1 MAEFHI
7 ALGATA
13 DVASSVE
20 LDEAVSGV
28 QGSIHT
34 LGKSL
39 LDSRRKPI
47 RRKMF
52 AESAGVSTLIGGQ
65 TVLIVPMDGTPA
77 VERYWSVRSITV
89 FDTISP
95 MNGAY
100 AGVQFALAIGNSS
113 APSTTD
119 LTGAVFSAL
128 PFGDTFNETSIRVT
142 PNQNLY
148 LVSAAATFAAPVG
161 FAVEIDEYLDC
172 AYNQQSI

>member
-1 MAEFHI
+1 
-7 ALGATA
+7 
-13 DVASSVE
+13 
-20 LDEAVSGV
+20 
-28 QGSIHT
+28 
-34 LGKSL
+34 
-39 LDSRRKPI
+39 
-47 RRKMF
+47 MF